1 MAMVVGSGLWAASAD
16 RPPEPTWLVQ
26 RFCDSSFFRPY
37 SPDGV
42 PATNVVRGARLKLLL
57 WQLTMDKGT
66 TRRGYA
72 FVAHTTFAAP
82 TDGRYVFRLA
92 PCADNCC
99 AARLCV
105 GGVFP
110 DEQPDG
116 GIELKAGAV
125 PLAALVREKRAKDV
139 DPKARKC
146 ASFDLLV
153 KAPGATDFT
162 PAEISYPVDASV
174 MSGEYNRF
182 EREFRAEEG
191 VKRYFCYR
199 TFPIDVPEDGWYEF
213 GVREERAS
221 GNIRLCLD
229 DLQVLAVQPRAIDF
243 NDDYFG
249 EPTFDGNRRS
259 FRFDFIP
266 RMTRVRKLTKGRHLL
281 DVYVYPGPWQFDDGA
296 VESRMTNGALRVG
309 YTRLTGRNPRS
320 ETGFWLEGR
329 DDMVFEK
336 GETLRLSAG
345 SASPVAREHVFE
357 VTNRY
362 VGGAAFVQRL
372 PVDTTVK
379 TFTYDCAQEG
389 AFEYRVLDAQGR
401 VVDGPWAFVV
411 ADPTPRPRV
420 KGTGVVPPAANEVVD
435 EVVCTEG
442 AGGPHLFR
450 EGGGASEV
458 VTNAAGLVYRQ
469 AGPLGLRVKRVV
481 RLGKLGS
488 KDFRDKNYRLA
499 TEDEIK
505 TRQSRGFLQMDWFAY
520 TLKVRHPGWPHVVRC
535 TVPNDRSRLVTCAAF
550 DRKTGAYN
558 AFNLQAGCGPACAPT
573 SHLSFF
579 VWPNTDAID
588 VMIPNTDGNH
598 ASKFD
603 RRGAVVKIELLE
615 CPDGHIPELP
625 EAAGGWTEARG
636 FGWQGEQGDLYVH
649 ERTMPPLWA
658 DETDWLR
665 PEMDNHAYHSWR
677 DFLVS
682 WDRFGELSAY
692 RGDSLCAGPVF
703 SYGMQVYQGPVS
715 RICYPGRDIHG
726 TAHHNEFVD
735 PFDRDQFKLLLM
747 KASRHNVRYVA
758 DFMLYVPAQEGA
770 FWAMTVGLPAETNSI
785 FLSADASGKPWK
797 SWTGALVN
805 NPAHPVYRKM
815 AVRFCEELGRRYGKY
830 PAFAGIRSRY
840 WYGCEAGFEPWW
852 RSWDLG
858 FDDWTVAQFAK
869 EKGLDL
875 KPVGTDQ
882 SAFLARRADI
892 TNRYGKVWS
901 AWRAQKVFTLREEML
916 AALRK
921 YAPQAELFVSVAK
934 SWRPDAGLDPE
945 LFRGRRDLGYL
956 PEQSGTGI
964 PGENVEV
971 NNLDGRTFENFDVR
985 PERFRPIDHG
995 TNEFGCGSYPQGL
1008 CCNSGYKAH
1017 PYQLERPARAL
1028 ANNALKMF
1036 RAGGEWCLPPADE
1049 GLRAFVQVYR
1059 AIPDLDYTVFAASHG
1074 TGTNAPY
1081 AAYTAQTK
1089 DGLVAWFANATDCS
1103 LVLTAGF
1110 DARSARAVNLT
1121 DGTSKLFTKELKVEL
1136 APFMPAVWRL
1146 PGANR
1151 LVSLKAEVV
1160 GEGRE
1165 RIERA
1170 WRQIAAFKPLVEQ
1183 SGAREVRTSVG
1194 YDAKWKPGSD
1204 VTFGGPDTIYEWKDL
1219 VAPLDRAAADG
1230 DWLQVDLLR
1239 KRLFAEHP
1247 WWFKLFGWPEDEPY
1261 CTAGGGLPFGFMKN
1275 NRHCP
1280 RIGADLDAGEFVL
1293 FPEYD
1298 TAPQKTRPRPAAF
1311 VTAQGKS
1318 AELHFGGTWCGMK
1331 RVVVT
1336 ALFGGDYGP
1345 ISVIADGRKIWTF
1358 PASPSKEVRWET
1370 RITPSAYPWTGA
1382 GSSVRIV
1389 GEGEKGAAVLDAGIV
1404 GEAPQPVTRFLTAEG
1419 KVFDIGKRR
1428 AFDVEEAGTDALSF
1442 WVENPGKSSFTTAF
1456 VVGSEAC
1463 ALIRDGKKPAT
1474 VVRQAEKPCPW
1485 YVGVPLHCPDK
1496 LTRFDLKLDRT
1507 KKGSKVGVA
1516 VFNSTGLVFHAHE

>member
-1 MAMVVGSGLWAASAD
+1 MGMRKSCAFVCLATAMVVGSGLWAAPAV

-37 SPDGV
+37 SPNGV
-42 PATNVVRGARLKLLL
+42 PATNIVRGARLKLPL

-72 FVAHTTFAAP
+72 FVAHTTFTAP

-139 DPKARKC
+139 DPKARTC

-162 PAEISYPVDASV
+162 PAEISYPADASV

-199 TFPIDVPEDGWYEF
+199 TFPIDIPEDGWYEF
-213 GVREERAS
+213 GVREERVS

-362 VGGAAFVQRL
+362 AGGAAFVQRL
-372 PVDTTVK
+372 SVDTTVK

-420 KGTGVVPPAANEVVD
+420 KGTGVVPSAANEVVD

-573 SHLSFF
+573 SYLSFF

-658 DETDWLR
+658 DGTDWLR

-703 SYGMQVYQGPVS
+703 SYGMQVY
-715 RICYPGRDIHG
+715 
-726 TAHHNEFVD
+726 
-735 PFDRDQFKLLLM
+735 
-747 KASRHNVRYVA
+747 
-758 DFMLYVPAQEGA
+758 
-770 FWAMTVGLPAETNSI
+770 
-785 FLSADASGKPWK
+785 
-797 SWTGALVN
+797 
-805 NPAHPVYRKM
+805 
-815 AVRFCEELGRRYGKY
+815 
-830 PAFAGIRSRY
+830 
-840 WYGCEAGFEPWW
+840 
-852 RSWDLG
+852 
-858 FDDWTVAQFAK
+858 
-869 EKGLDL
+869 
-875 KPVGTDQ
+875 
-882 SAFLARRADI
+882 
-892 TNRYGKVWS
+892 
-901 AWRAQKVFTLREEML
+901 
-916 AALRK
+916 
-921 YAPQAELFVSVAK
+921 
-934 SWRPDAGLDPE
+934 
-945 LFRGRRDLGYL
+945 
-956 PEQSGTGI
+956 
-964 PGENVEV
+964 
-971 NNLDGRTFENFDVR
+971 
-985 PERFRPIDHG
+985 
-995 TNEFGCGSYPQGL
+995 
-1008 CCNSGYKAH
+1008 
-1017 PYQLERPARAL
+1017 
-1028 ANNALKMF
+1028 
-1036 RAGGEWCLPPADE
+1036 
-1049 GLRAFVQVYR
+1049 R

-1081 AAYTAQTK
+1081 AAWTAQTK

-1160 GEGRE
+1160 GEG
-1165 RIERA
+1165 
-1170 WRQIAAFKPLVEQ
+1170 
-1183 SGAREVRTSVG
+1183 
-1194 YDAKWKPGSD
+1194 
-1204 VTFGGPDTIYEWKDL
+1204 
-1219 VAPLDRAAADG
+1219 
-1230 DWLQVDLLR
+1230 
-1239 KRLFAEHP
+1239 
-1247 WWFKLFGWPEDEPY
+1247 
-1261 CTAGGGLPFGFMKN
+1261 
-1275 NRHCP
+1275 
-1280 RIGADLDAGEFVL
+1280 
-1293 FPEYD
+1293 
-1298 TAPQKTRPRPAAF
+1298 
-1311 VTAQGKS
+1311 
-1318 AELHFGGTWCGMK
+1318 
-1331 RVVVT
+1331 
-1336 ALFGGDYGP
+1336 
-1345 ISVIADGRKIWTF
+1345 
-1358 PASPSKEVRWET
+1358 
-1370 RITPSAYPWTGA
+1370 
-1382 GSSVRIV
+1382 
-1389 GEGEKGAAVLDAGIV
+1389 EKGAAVLDAGIV

-1428 AFDVEEAGTDALSF
+1428 AFDVEEAGSDTLSF

-1463 ALIRDGKKPAT
+1463 ALVKDGKTPTT
-1474 VVRQAEKPCPW
+1474 VVKQADRPRPW

-1496 LTRFDLKLDRT
+1496 LTRVDLKLDRT

-1516 VFNSTGLVFHAHE
+1516 VFNSTGLGFHAHE